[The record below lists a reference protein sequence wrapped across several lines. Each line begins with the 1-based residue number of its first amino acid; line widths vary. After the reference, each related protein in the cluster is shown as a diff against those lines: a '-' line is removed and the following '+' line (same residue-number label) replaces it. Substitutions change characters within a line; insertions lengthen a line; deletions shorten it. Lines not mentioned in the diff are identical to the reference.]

1 MAELD
6 NQASGSPQPAFLR
19 FQLMPGCGLQRLC
32 LSAAEEAQW
41 QLLRSWLMALA
52 LAEVARRVG
61 VEKVAAPSLDHP
73 FVRRWLQV
81 GPSLPP
87 TGNANVPAVSEIDA
101 AEVLLPE
108 WFLAVVPADFSVAE
122 ILTVVKHEWG
132 RVVERVKERHKPHA
146 GSADLPRLAG
156 EVLLP
161 FEQQVSVRWHLL
173 PWEAVKG
180 GQAGDLRPPPAARPD
195 ALPEDGARWQAACRA
210 SQRGHAA
217 RLATHDFHGQA
228 TDHPAPGQPPAEE
241 AGQWIIRHWME
252 AYLKPVWN
260 LKIQGFG
267 ISSQSSQGQASDPVG
282 RGGQAVLL
290 LAVDDP
296 DWWWDGSF
304 SGTNQPPLAAA
315 RRVSQ
320 ALANFHGHCAG
331 PILHHYGG
339 RLVSG
344 GGDRL
349 MACLPAEAAVE
360 CACYLDASF
369 RNLPASGEAFSASP
383 WRTGTAPG
391 TVQISPRSPL
401 PKDLGAWCSAPE
413 RGMSCSLGIALG
425 PCQAPFALLRSA
437 AEAALALAQGNPN
450 RFVAAGATGV
460 MRRRQQVGWGGQAL
474 AVTFLRAGQE
484 PVRWGAK
491 LGSGG
496 VELLRELM
504 AGNGLRVQDSPK
516 SLAAAVKLQIRQWAF
531 YDLDELMDSD
541 WRELLKADLLPWLSR
556 HGSAGDSLARNCHQY
571 LRELHEYPGWPET
584 AGETVVPR
592 QPRPVREFHNLLV
605 LASYLDGLREMYVS
619 DAGAGQSSGVEG
631 AVPPSGKLA
640 PH

>member
-19 FQLMPGCGLQRLC
+19 FQLMPGCGLLRLC

-81 GPSLPP
+81 GPSLPH
-87 TGNANVPAVSEIDA
+87 TGSANVPPGPEIDA

-108 WFLAVVPADFSVAE
+108 WFLAVVPADFSVAG
-122 ILTVVKHEWG
+122 ILTVIKHEWG
-132 RVVERVKERHKPHA
+132 RVVERVKEHHKLHA
-146 GSADLPRLAG
+146 GSADLPRLAW
-156 EVLLP
+156 EALLP
-161 FEQQVSVRWHLL
+161 FEQQVAVRWHLL
-173 PWEAVKG
+173 PWEAVKDGPAG
-180 GQAGDLRPPPAARPD
+180 GQRPSPAVRPD

-210 SQRGHAA
+210 SQRWHAA
-217 RLATHDFHGQA
+217 RLATHDFQGQA
-228 TDHPAPGQPPAEE
+228 TDHPAPGQPNAEE
-241 AGQWIIRHWME
+241 AGQWVIRHWMD
-252 AYLKPVWN
+252 ACLKPVWN

-267 ISSQSSQGQASDPVG
+267 TSSHPAQGQPADPAG
-282 RGGQAVLL
+282 RCGQAVLL

-296 DWWWDGSF
+296 DLWWDGSF
-304 SGTNQPPLAAA
+304 SGTNQPPLATA

-331 PILHHYGG
+331 PIIHHFGG

-344 GGDRL
+344 GGGRL
-349 MACLPAEAAVE
+349 MVCLPAEAAVE
-360 CACYLDASF
+360 CACRLDAAF
-369 RNLPASGEAFSASP
+369 RNLPTSGAALTANP
-383 WRTGTAPG
+383 WRTETAPG
-391 TVQISPRSPL
+391 TVQVSPRSPL

-413 RGMSCSLGIALG
+413 RGMTCSVGIALG
-425 PCQAPFALLRSA
+425 PFQAPLPILRSA
-437 AEAALALAQGNPN
+437 AEAALAMAQGNPN
-450 RFVAAGATGV
+450 RFVAAGAAGV
-460 MRRRQQVGWGGQAL
+460 MRRRQQAGWGGQAL
-474 AVTFLRAGQE
+474 AVTFLCAGQE
-484 PVRWGAK
+484 PVNWGAK

-496 VELLRELM
+496 VELLRELR
-504 AGNGLRVQDSPK
+504 AATDSAK
-516 SLAAAVKLQIRQWAF
+516 SLAAAVKQQIRQWAF

-541 WRELLKADLLPWLSR
+541 WRELLKADLLPWLAWPGR
-556 HGSAGDSLARNCHQY
+556 AGACLTQNCSQY
-571 LRELHEYPGWPET
+571 LRELHEFPGWPET
-584 AGETVVPR
+584 AGETAMPR

-605 LASYLDGLREMYVS
+605 LASYLDGLREMNRN
-619 DAGAGQSSGVEG
+619 DAGAGKSTGVVG
-631 AVPPSGKLA
+631 AVPPSGKLT